1 MLYAKRVVIGKN
13 KGQDDM
19 EDRYKININHH
30 LVPCWMT
37 AFPVCMVINNTMLHF
52 MHDYFLRKTFSCD
65 LLLRFTL
72 F

>member
-30 LVPCWMT
+30 LVPYWIT
-37 AFPVCMVINNTMLHF
+37 AFPVCIEHNVALHA
-52 MHDYFLRKTFSCD
+52 
-65 LLLRFTL
+65 
-72 F
+72 

>member
-30 LVPCWMT
+30 LVPCWIT
-37 AFPVCMVINNTMLHF
+37 VFPVCMVINNTMLHF
-52 MHDYFLRKTFSCD
+52 MRDYFSRKTFSCD

>member
-37 AFPVCMVINNTMLHF
+37 AFPVGMVINNTMLHF
-52 MHDYFLRKTFSCD
+52 MRDYFLRKTFSCD

-72 F
+72 L